1 MEEQINKKIVDY
13 IRDNWV
19 IKASNNSAFALE
31 HLIDEKTV
39 REIKANPNYKIS
51 LVTLIRI
58 CYSRKITLEEFF
70 KMVGI

>member
-19 IKASNNSAFALE
+19 INTSNNSAFAIE

-39 REIKANPNYKIS
+39 REIKNNPNYKIS
-51 LVTLIRI
+51 LITIIRM
-58 CYSRKITLEEFF
+58 CYSKNITLENFF
-70 KMVGI
+70 KKVGV